1 MAQIEAKDT
10 YIYISTDDGAT
21 YKKVICLTDAGVS
34 SSKTTTDT
42 DTRCGVLTATG
53 NSTVTFTGTGV
64 VDDSPDAD
72 ELSHNEMW
80 ALNEA
85 DTTVD
90 IVFQNELGTIFL
102 GGKGKI
108 TDISDTATQGQF
120 VTFQFTLKISGNLS
134 QSHVS

>member
-80 ALNEA
+80 ALKLA
-85 DTTVD
+85 GTTFI
-90 IVFQNELGTIFL
+90 IVFQNVLGTIFL
-102 GGKGKI
+102 GGSGTL
-108 TDISDTATQGQF
+108 TDISDTASSGNL
-120 VTFQFTLKISGNLS
+120 VTFQFTVKISGNLS